1 MNSAVFVQTV
11 RECAPPLEVL
21 RKEGLSKKEA
31 LDFQKRNFAPKL
43 DNSEVIQHQD
53 PILDLLNN
61 YDVSSLEV
69 GMVSF
74 VSPARLTALGTIV
87 GNVEADLW

>member
-31 LDFQKRNFAPKL
+31 LDFQKRNFAPKWT
-43 DNSEVIQHQD
+43 
-53 PILDLLNN
+53 
-61 YDVSSLEV
+61 
-69 GMVSF
+69 
-74 VSPARLTALGTIV
+74 TAKLYSTKT
-87 GNVEADLW
+87 LYWTF